1 VLKRRWQNMEKVL
14 TVHPMKV
21 RVGGKDYD
29 DVTCLFRIS

>member
-1 VLKRRWQNMEKVL
+1 MENVL

-29 DVTCLFRIS
+29 DLTCLFRIS